1 MLDLRPALSLG
12 LVALWGLCAPQ
23 VQAQTQAET
32 PLPVTAVTLE
42 RAVQMQSLSLT
53 GSVAAQETIP
63 VAFNSAGRIM
73 QILPQLGDNVAGGEV
88 IAMLEP
94 TQAAQMLRAAAA
106 QLASAEAA
114 VLQSEQNYQ
123 RARDLLARGAGRQA
137 ERDAAEQSWL
147 AASAQRD
154 EAQAGLAKAQQALD
168 DTTLRAPIGGI
179 VIARDAE
186 EGQIAAAGQPVVTIA
201 AAGAREAAFAIPAV
215 PLDTPLMGQSVTVT
229 LLDDPSQSVT
239 GVIREVAPM
248 TNSATGTLSLRVTLP
263 DTLPDSSP
271 DSSQD
276 SSAASLPDA
285 ASAFG
290 LGSAVTASF
299 TLPQGMGFAIP
310 AAALTTQDNAPA
322 VWVIDPQSLRVALRP
337 VTVSRFTS
345 TQVEIGA
352 GVASGEQVVVA
363 GAHLLYPDRLVAPQE
378 VLP

>member
-12 LVALWGLCAPQ
+12 LIVLWGLCATQ
-23 VQAQTQAET
+23 VQAET

-63 VAFNSAGRIM
+63 VAFNNAGRIM

-263 DTLPDSSP
+263 DSVP

-299 TLPQGMGFAIP
+299 TLPQGMAFAIP